1 MMGFKVK
8 VLGLSF
14 LAVLA
19 LGATIVVNASAT
31 AGGHFTSNRDK
42 TTLEVIEQDPDILE
56 FVAGMSK
63 GIVCNKSTYHGVF
76 TGKKVTAVTLTPK
89 YAECLTTGG
98 KVDGVTI
105 TTHDCTFEFTV
116 RPQPDVKHNTMHIKC
131 PAGKKITIV
140 DTEAGGCTTEVGPQT
155 IEGVVYKKIQWQG
168 TASLTAEFTAK
179 KIQYTFHKG
188 GLCEL
193 LGTTHNDGELKGSV
207 IVKAW
212 NADKPTE
219 GADIEAT

>member
-1 MMGFKVK
+1 MGIKVK

-31 AGGHFTSNRDK
+31 AGGHFTSNREN
-42 TTLEVIEQDPDILE
+42 TTLEVIEQGSDVLE
-56 FVAGMSK
+56 FIPGMSK
-63 GIVCNKSTYHGVF
+63 GVVCQKSTYHGVF
-76 TGKKVTAVTLTPK
+76 ATTKVTAVTLTPK
-89 YAECLTTGG
+89 YEDCLTTGG
-98 KVDGVTI
+98 KVGGVTI
-105 TTHDCTFEFTV
+105 TTHDCTLEFTV
-116 RPQPDVKHNTMHIKC
+116 RPNPDTKHNTMHIKC
-131 PAGKKITIV
+131 PATKKITMV
-140 DTEAGGCTTEVGPQT
+140 DSEAGGCTTEVGPQT

-168 TASLTAEFTAK
+168 TASITAEFTAK
-179 KIQYTFHKG
+179 NIQYTFHNG
-188 GLCEL
+188 GLCGF

-212 NADKPTE
+212 NKDSPTQ